1 VSYSYLAL
9 RMIFSENGP
18 HPGSVR
24 GMPLRDH
31 PLMSLWLASEPLVL
45 ASQSKVRRTLL
56 EAAGIP
62 VEARPAHLDERAI
75 EQGVKGGPGDV
86 ALTLAREKAR
96 TVAAMSDRSLVVGCD
111 QTLAL
116 GERRFSKP
124 ADRAAARA
132 QLLALR
138 GKTHELHSAV
148 CVCRTGRVAFGHV
161 AVARLTMR
169 NFSESFLD
177 AYLDEA
183 GAAVTASVGAY
194 QLERTGIHL
203 FEKIEGDH
211 FTILGL
217 PLPALLEE
225 LRREKVLAA

>member
-1 VSYSYLAL
+1 MLFL
-9 RMIFSENGP
+9 
-18 HPGSVR
+18 
-24 GMPLRDH
+24 DH
-31 PLMSLWLASEPLVL
+31 ALMSLWLAAEPLVL
-45 ASQSKVRRTLL
+45 ASQSKVRRALL

-75 EQGVKGGPGDV
+75 EQQVTGGPSDV
-86 ALTLAREKAR
+86 ALALAREKAR
-96 TVAAMSDRSLVVGCD
+96 TVAAMSDRGIVVGCD

-116 GERRFSKP
+116 GSRRFSKP

-148 CVCRTGRVAFGHV
+148 AMCRNGAVTFSHAD
-161 AVARLTMR
+161 VARLTMR
-169 NFSESFLD
+169 AFSEAFLD
-177 AYLDEA
+177 RYLDA
-183 GAAVTASVGAY
+183 AAPAVTASVGAY
-194 QLERTGIHL
+194 QLERTGVHL

-217 PLPALLEE
+217 PLLPLLEH
-225 LRREKVLAA
+225 LRRERMLAA

>member
-1 VSYSYLAL
+1 MA
-9 RMIFSENGP
+9 
-18 HPGSVR
+18 
-24 GMPLRDH
+24 
-31 PLMSLWLASEPLVL
+31 LWLAPAPLIL
-45 ASQSKVRRTLL
+45 ASQSTVRRALL

-75 EQGVKGGPGDV
+75 EQGVTGGPGEV

-96 TVAAMSDRSLVVGCD
+96 TVAAMSGNGIVVGCD

-116 GERRFSKP
+116 GDRRFSKP
-124 ADRAAARA
+124 ADRTAARV

-138 GKTHELHSAV
+138 GKPHQLHSAV
-148 CVCRTGRVAFGHV
+148 AVCRNGAVTFGHV

-169 NFSESFLD
+169 AFSESFLD
-177 AYLDEA
+177 RYLEA
-183 GAAVTASVGAY
+183 AGDAVIASVGAY
-194 QLERTGIHL
+194 QLERSGVHL

-217 PLPALLEE
+217 PLLPLLEH
-225 LRREKVLAA
+225 LRHEKALAA

>member
-1 VSYSYLAL
+1 
-9 RMIFSENGP
+9 
-18 HPGSVR
+18 
-24 GMPLRDH
+24 MP
-31 PLMSLWLASEPLVL
+31 LWLAAEPLVL
-45 ASQSKVRRTLL
+45 ASQSKVRRALL

-75 EQGVKGGPGDV
+75 EARVTGGPGEV

-96 TVAAMSDRSLVVGCD
+96 TVAAMSDRAFVVGCD

-116 GERRFSKP
+116 GDQRFSKP
-124 ADRAAARA
+124 ADRAAART

-148 CVCRTGRVAFGHV
+148 AVCRNGAVTFGDV

-169 NFSESFLD
+169 DFPETFLD
-177 AYLDEA
+177 RYLDAA
-183 GAAVTASVGAY
+183 GDAVTASVGAY

-217 PLPALLEE
+217 PLLPLLTH
-225 LRREKVLAA
+225 LRREKLLA

>member
-1 VSYSYLAL
+1 
-9 RMIFSENGP
+9 
-18 HPGSVR
+18 
-24 GMPLRDH
+24 
-31 PLMSLWLASEPLVL
+31 MSLWLSPQPLVL
-45 ASQSKVRRTLL
+45 ASQSKVRRALL

-75 EQGVKGGPGDV
+75 EERVQGGPGEV

-96 TVAAMSDRSLVVGCD
+96 TVAAMSDRSLIVGCD

-124 ADRAAARA
+124 PDRAAARA
-132 QLLALR
+132 QLLVLR

-148 CVCRTGRVAFGHV
+148 CVCRNGGVTFGHV

-169 NFSESFLD
+169 DFSEGFLD
-177 AYLDEA
+177 AYLDAA
-183 GAAVTASVGAY
+183 GTAVTASVGAY

>member
-1 VSYSYLAL
+1 
-9 RMIFSENGP
+9 
-18 HPGSVR
+18 
-24 GMPLRDH
+24 MP
-31 PLMSLWLASEPLVL
+31 LWLASQPLVL
-45 ASQSKVRRTLL
+45 ASQSKVRRSLL

-75 EQGVKGGPGDV
+75 EQGVTGGPSEV

-96 TVAAMSDRSLVVGCD
+96 TVAAMSDRSIVVGCD

-124 ADRAAARA
+124 TDRAAARA

-148 CVCRTGRVAFGHV
+148 CMCRNGGVTFGHV

-169 NFSESFLD
+169 TFSERFLD

-203 FEKIEGDH
+203 FEKIVGDH

-217 PLPALLEE
+217 PLPALLEA

>member
-1 VSYSYLAL
+1 
-9 RMIFSENGP
+9 
-18 HPGSVR
+18 
-24 GMPLRDH
+24 MPL
-31 PLMSLWLASEPLVL
+31 WLSTEPLIL
-45 ASQSKVRRTLL
+45 ASQSKVRRALL

-62 VEARPAHLDERAI
+62 VDARPAHLDERAV
-75 EQGVKGGPGDV
+75 EQGVSGGPGEV

-96 TVAAMSDRSLVVGCD
+96 TVAAMSGNGIVVGCD

-124 ADRAAARA
+124 ANRVAARE

-148 CVCRTGRVAFGHV
+148 AVCRNGAVTFGHV

-169 NFSESFLD
+169 AFSESFLD
-177 AYLDEA
+177 RYLDGA
-183 GAAVTASVGAY
+183 GEAVTASVGAY
-194 QLERTGIHL
+194 QLERSGIHL
-203 FEKIEGDH
+203 FETIAGDH

-217 PLPALLEE
+217 PLLPLLEH
-225 LRREKVLAA
+225 LRASGALAV

>member
-1 VSYSYLAL
+1 
-9 RMIFSENGP
+9 MT
-18 HPGSVR
+18 
-24 GMPLRDH
+24 
-31 PLMSLWLASEPLVL
+31 LWLAPAPLVL
-45 ASQSKVRRTLL
+45 ASQSKVRRAVL

-75 EQGVKGGPGDV
+75 EQQVTSGKPGDV

-96 TVAAMSDRSLVVGCD
+96 TVAAMSEARLVVGCD

-138 GKTHELHSAV
+138 GKTHELHSGIAV
-148 CVCRTGRVAFGHV
+148 VRGGSLAFGHV
-161 AVARLTMR
+161 AVARMTMR
-169 NFSESFLD
+169 DFSEDFLE

-183 GAAVTASVGAY
+183 GTNVTASVGAY

-203 FEKIEGDH
+203 FERIEGDH

-217 PLPALLEE
+217 PLLPLLDY
-225 LRREKVLAA
+225 LRREGALSA

>member
-1 VSYSYLAL
+1 MA
-9 RMIFSENGP
+9 
-18 HPGSVR
+18 
-24 GMPLRDH
+24 
-31 PLMSLWLASEPLVL
+31 LWLAPEPLIL
-45 ASQSKVRRTLL
+45 ASQSKVRRALL

-75 EQGVKGGPGDV
+75 EQGVTGGPGEV

-96 TVAAMSDRSLVVGCD
+96 TVAAMSGNGIVVGCD

-116 GERRFSKP
+116 GGRRFSKP
-124 ADRAAARA
+124 ADRTAARV

-138 GKTHELHSAV
+138 GKTHQLHSAV
-148 CVCRTGRVAFGHV
+148 AVCRNGAVTFGHV

-169 NFSESFLD
+169 AFSESFLD
-177 AYLDEA
+177 RYLDAAGEA
-183 GAAVTASVGAY
+183 VAASVGAY
-194 QLERTGIHL
+194 QLERSGVHL

-217 PLPALLEE
+217 PLLPLLEH
-225 LRREKVLAA
+225 LRHEKALAA